1 MRTPGIVLLLNFAQ
15 CLLCC
20 CANHLVCAAALSMIW
35 FLLHLCWLLADACGS
50 TTLIADL
57 GCFTIKSNPP
67 ASQSM
72 SAEEA
77 ALYEPFV
84 AKVDHVS
91 AYLLDGSFAWPSN
104 EELAAAAAEAA
115 AGPAAEAL
123 GDAQQQQAAGAGE
136 SVLQR
141 LLARRARVVSL
152 LDRFGLG
159 VDLQVATSVHPR

>member
-1 MRTPGIVLLLNFAQ
+1 
-15 CLLCC
+15 
-20 CANHLVCAAALSMIW
+20 
-35 FLLHLCWLLADACGS
+35 
-50 TTLIADL
+50 
-57 GCFTIKSNPP
+57 
-67 ASQSM
+67 M

-91 AYLLDGSFAWPSN
+91 AYFLDGSFAWPSN
-104 EELAAAAAEAA
+104 KELAAAAAEAA
-115 AGPAAEAL
+115 AGPAAEPL
-123 GDAQQQQAAGAGE
+123 GNAQQQQQQQQAAGAGE

>member
-1 MRTPGIVLLLNFAQ
+1 VG
-15 CLLCC
+15 
-20 CANHLVCAAALSMIW
+20 
-35 FLLHLCWLLADACGS
+35 ADASGNI
-50 TTLIADL
+50 TLIADL
-57 GCFTIKSNPP
+57 GCFTIRSNPL

-91 AYLLDGSFAWPSN
+91 AYFLDGAFAWPSN
-104 EELAAAAAEAA
+104 EELAAAAAETAA
-115 AGPAAEAL
+115 AEEPTEPAAEAFV
-123 GDAQQQQAAGAGE
+123 ASQQQQQAVGPVE

-141 LLARRARVVSL
+141 LLARCARVVSL

-159 VDLQVATSVHPR
+159 LDLQVATSVHPR

>member
-1 MRTPGIVLLLNFAQ
+1 M
-15 CLLCC
+15 
-20 CANHLVCAAALSMIW
+20 
-35 FLLHLCWLLADACGS
+35 CWLLADASGS

-57 GCFTIKSNPP
+57 GCFTIRSNPP

-91 AYLLDGSFAWPSN
+91 AYFLDGSFAWPSN
-104 EELAAAAAEAA
+104 AELAAAAAEAA
-115 AGPAAEAL
+115 TGPAAEAL
-123 GDAQQQQAAGAGE
+123 GDAQQQQQQAAGAAE

-141 LLARRARVVSL
+141 LLSRRARVVSL